1 MNDFWGED
9 HGRKTIGKT
18 ILVTGGTGFI
28 GGAALRALADSEPG
42 TNIRVLSRQPLP
54 ESLRTGEVLHVHGDL
69 TDPSSLRGVCEGVS
83 TVLHLASHVGRD
95 PELCDVVNR
104 HGTTA
109 LLADARRHGVSR
121 VAYMSTT
128 AVYGH
133 GVHRGLTETGVNP
146 LPVSPASR
154 SRLFAE
160 QAVRGFGGIVLR
172 PHLVYGVGDVW
183 FIPTLLRLL
192 NRVPSWIQDGA
203 ARVSVV
209 CVDMLGEVLSGLTR
223 IPWRGGETYHVSH
236 PRSTSFRS
244 IVRTVCSTLRLDL
257 PSRSLPVAEHREI
270 SRGMMPELTD
280 HQHELLASDHWYDS
294 SRIWRKVRQCP
305 GPGFSSRFARA
316 ADWYRDLLP
325 IG

>member
-1 MNDFWGED
+1 MTGES
-9 HGRKTIGKT
+9 

-28 GGAALRALADSEPG
+28 GGAALRALADAEPV
-42 TNIRVLSRQPLP
+42 TSVRVLSRQPLP
-54 ESLRTGEVLHVHGDL
+54 ESLRARGFLHVRGDL
-69 TDPSSLRGVCEGVS
+69 TDPSTLRGACEGVS

-95 PELCDVVNR
+95 QELCDMVNR

-133 GVHRGLTETGVNP
+133 GVHRGQSETDLTP
-146 LPVSPASR
+146 LPVSAASR

-192 NRVPSWIQDGA
+192 HRVPSWIQGGA
-203 ARVSVV
+203 AKVSVV
-209 CVDMLGEVLSGLTR
+209 CVDTLGKVLSGLTR
-223 IPWRGGETYHVSH
+223 VPWRAGETYHVSH
-236 PRSTSFRS
+236 PRPASFRS
-244 IVRTVCSTLRLDL
+244 IVRTVCSALRLDL
-257 PSRSLPVAEHREI
+257 PSRSLPVAEHREVA
-270 SRGMMPELTD
+270 RRVMPDLTD

-294 SRIWRKVRQCP
+294 SRIWQKVRQSP

-316 ADWYRDLLP
+316 TDWYRSLLP
-325 IG
+325 VG